1 VSGAAA
7 RLARV
12 LLGAGAKRVAF
23 LGLAKNAGKTTAL
36 VATLREL
43 HALGIPAGATSV
55 GRDGE
60 DFDALTGDPKPRFH
74 YDAGQ
79 LAASAETTFDGAS
92 LAATPLERLPFS
104 TRFGRV
110 AVARVDRAGEIEMIG
125 PTTVSQT
132 ADTAAALERH
142 GARIVLLDGAFGR
155 RAFAS
160 ARVADGIVLAA
171 GMSAGGTIES
181 ALARARAAVELVTL
195 PVPARGASV
204 RRFEGALTD
213 ELVHEAAP
221 RPGETLAARDFA
233 SIFLSEP
240 ERIRLRESEIALA
253 VENPARLLA
262 VTANPTAPGRPP
274 KPATE
279 FFEALGGVV
288 PAAIPLFDLE
298 AGLVRGA

>member
-1 VSGAAA
+1 VSDAAA

-12 LLGAGAKRVAF
+12 LLASGAKRVAF

-36 VATLREL
+36 VAALREI
-43 HALGIPAGATSV
+43 HALGVPAGATSV

-60 DFDALTGDPKPRFH
+60 DFDALTGEPKPRFRFE
-74 YDAGQ
+74 AGQ
-79 LAASAETTFDGAS
+79 LAASAEATFDAAT
-92 LAATPLERLPFS
+92 LAATPLERLPFT

-132 ADTAAALERH
+132 AETAAALERH
-142 GARIVLLDGAFGR
+142 GAHIVLLDGAFGR

-181 ALARARAAVELVTL
+181 ALARARSAVDLVTL
-195 PVPARGASV
+195 PAPARGAPV

-213 ELVHEAAP
+213 EIVHEAGP
-221 RPGETLAARDFA
+221 VPGETLAARDFA
-233 SIFLSEP
+233 SIFLSDA
-240 ERIRLRESEIALA
+240 ERVRLRDSNLSLA
-253 VENPARLLA
+253 VEKPARLLA
-262 VTANPTAPGRPP
+262 VTANPTAPGRPA
-274 KPATE
+274 KPAAE
-279 FFEALGGVV
+279 FFEALRSVV
-288 PAAIPLFDLE
+288 PAATPLFDLH

>member
-1 VSGAAA
+1 MSDAAA
-7 RLARV
+7 RLART
-12 LLGAGAKRVAF
+12 LLDSGARRIAF

-36 VATLREL
+36 VAALHEL

-60 DFDALTGDPKPRFH
+60 DFDALTGEPKPRFH
-74 YDAGQ
+74 FEAGQ
-79 LAASAETTFDGAS
+79 LAASAASTFDAAS
-92 LAATPLERLPFS
+92 LAATPLERLPFA
-104 TRFGRV
+104 TRFGPV

-132 ADTAAALERH
+132 AETAAALERH

-171 GMSAGGTIES
+171 GMSAGGTIAS
-181 ALARARAAVELVTL
+181 AVNRARSAVEMVTL
-195 PVPARGASV
+195 PAPARGAIV

-213 ELVHEAAP
+213 EIVHEAQP

-233 SIFLSEP
+233 SIFLSDP
-240 ERIRLRESEIALA
+240 ERARLKEAGIALA
-253 VENPARLLA
+253 VEKPARLLA
-262 VTANPTAPGRPP
+262 VTANPTAPGRPAA
-274 KPATE
+274 PAAE
-279 FFEALGGVV
+279 LFEALAALV
-288 PAAIPLFDLE
+288 PTATPLFDLHAE
-298 AGLVRGA
+298 LVRSA